1 MYRCVC
7 GLYLCCKHVCT
18 SFTHTHT
25 QPHNSIRHEYLS
37 QSSFLCSPLPL
48 RNGSGALMRT
58 LGCVSLC
65 NTRSW
70 TMAKE
75 EEPKKRDE
83 QSILCAVANFHTA
96 FFAVCFYA
104 SLLWTFA
111 LISLNNSN
119 IDNWQSN
126 SLEKQQQRES
136 LWTLEAFELKL
147 SLWKTYCY
155 CCNKS
160 PAPRRYC
167 APPTHLNGTPTRKV
181 QGRAGQNPARYYDAG
196 GPTTSGLG

>member
-1 MYRCVC
+1 M
-7 GLYLCCKHVCT
+7 
-18 SFTHTHT
+18 
-25 QPHNSIRHEYLS
+25 SIWARAL
-37 QSSFLCSPLPL
+37 FLCSPLPL

-58 LGCVSLC
+58 LGCVLLC

-70 TMAKE
+70 TMDK
-75 EEPKKRDE
+75 EEPKRDE
-83 QSILCAVANFHTA
+83 RITCAVANFHTA
-96 FFAVCFYA
+96 FFVVCFYA

-119 IDNWQSN
+119 IGNNWQSN

-167 APPTHLNGTPTRKV
+167 APPTDLNGTPT
-181 QGRAGQNPARYYDAG
+181 QGRAPPGTATLVVA
-196 GPTTSGLG
+196 

>member
-1 MYRCVC
+1 MSIWARALFFVPRFRCGTEVV
-7 GLYLCCKHVCT
+7 H
-18 SFTHTHT
+18 S
-25 QPHNSIRHEYLS
+25 
-37 QSSFLCSPLPL
+37 
-48 RNGSGALMRT
+48 
-58 LGCVSLC
+58 CVHWAAFYSA
-65 NTRSW
+65 TPEVEPR
-70 TMAKE
+70 
-75 EEPKKRDE
+75 PKKRDE
-83 QSILCAVANFHTA
+83 QSITCAVANFHTA

-167 APPTHLNGTPTRKV
+167 APPTDLNGTPT
-181 QGRAGQNPARYYDAG
+181 QGRTPPGTATLVVP
-196 GPTTSGLG
+196 